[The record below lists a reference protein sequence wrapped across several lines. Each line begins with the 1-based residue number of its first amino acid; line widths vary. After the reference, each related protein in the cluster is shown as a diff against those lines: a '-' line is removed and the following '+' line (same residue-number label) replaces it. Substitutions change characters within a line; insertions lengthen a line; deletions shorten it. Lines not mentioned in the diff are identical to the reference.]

1 MVCIKKD
8 IERGIA
14 YMWYLIGSVVA
25 TFVILGVLWVISIQ
39 FVRTGRLS
47 ALDWS
52 LKSLGLPQGSV
63 RALIALLFLF
73 LLIFSAVTGTKLP
86 DLPPWLVGILGT
98 IIGFYF
104 GAAMVPKVPKQPSKP
119 EEGTT
124 PKPQ

>member
-1 MVCIKKD
+1 
-8 IERGIA
+8 
-14 YMWYLIGSVVA
+14 MWYLIGSVVA

-47 ALDWS
+47 AHDWS

-63 RALIALLFLF
+63 RALIALLLLF
-73 LLIFSAVTGTKLP
+73 LLIFSAVTGTELLDKIP
-86 DLPPWLVGILGT
+86 DWLVGILGT

-104 GAAMVPKVPKQPSKP
+104 GAAMVPKAPKQPSKP
-119 EEGTT
+119 EEGAT